1 VGDTVDWTYVVTNTG
16 SAPLTDIIA
25 VDYRAGGGVTTLDCE
40 QDALDPGEDM
50 ECAIPPGVATPGQ
63 FVNYSGVVGTDPFG
77 RRVADTD
84 PSHHF
89 GAEPG
94 IHLKKYTNGLDADEP
109 PGPYIAVD
117 DPVEWTYVVTN
128 TGNNT
133 LQSIVVTDDP
143 AQAITCPGDTLA
155 PAGEMTCT
163 ATGVAARGQYENMA
177 TVVGED
183 SVGQTVTDTDPS
195 HYFGFLAAI
204 DIEKATNGEDADQPT
219 GPLLPVGSEV
229 TWTYVVTNPGDV
241 PILNVDVTDDQGAL
255 PVFQGG
261 DANGD
266 DLLDPG
272 ETWTYEATGTVE
284 LGQYENLSTATGF
297 AGFEL
302 GIPVSATDPSHYLGV
317 EGAIRIE
324 KTPDSAEVPRGNS
337 HTFTIEVTNVGSVD
351 LTDVVVTDLVVP
363 ACDRDI
369 GDLGAGETVTYEC
382 AVDEVFE
389 TIENTAVVQGTVPD
403 GSVVTDEDSAT
414 VTPVDTGG
422 TAEIGDTVW
431 SDLDSNG
438 VQDAGEPG
446 IAGARVRIV
455 TVSETVD
462 PQAAGD
468 ELQLQVDVTL
478 VTDANGRYLQPALV
492 AGTYEVTLDL
502 ASVDGNLTTAA
513 SFVIPLRAGESRLD
527 ADFGVVLSQISGE
540 DSDDGTDAADPDDDR
555 DLPLTGLEILRLVA
569 VAMLLLALGSGTV
582 LFTRLPPGAEPP
594 SAEGP

>member
-1 VGDTVDWTYVVTNTG
+1 MLLY
-16 SAPLTDIIA
+16 
-25 VDYRAGGGVTTLDCE
+25 YRE
-40 QDALDPGEDM
+40 E
-50 ECAIPPGVATPGQ
+50 
-63 FVNYSGVVGTDPFG
+63 
-77 RRVADTD
+77 
-84 PSHHF
+84 
-89 GAEPG
+89 
-94 IHLKKYTNGLDADEP
+94 
-109 PGPYIAVD
+109 
-117 DPVEWTYVVTN
+117 
-128 TGNNT
+128 
-133 LQSIVVTDDP
+133 
-143 AQAITCPGDTLA
+143 
-155 PAGEMTCT
+155 
-163 ATGVAARGQYENMA
+163 
-177 TVVGED
+177 
-183 SVGQTVTDTDPS
+183 
-195 HYFGFLAAI
+195 
-204 DIEKATNGEDADQPT
+204 
-219 GPLLPVGSEV
+219 
-229 TWTYVVTNPGDV
+229 
-241 PILNVDVTDDQGAL
+241 QGAG
-255 PVFQGG
+255 QS
-261 DANGD
+261 
-266 DLLDPG
+266 
-272 ETWTYEATGTVE
+272 E
-284 LGQYENLSTATGF
+284 LA
-297 AGFEL
+297 L
-302 GIPVSATDPSHYLGV
+302 GRSH
-317 EGAIRIE
+317 
-324 KTPDSAEVPRGNS
+324 
-337 HTFTIEVTNVGSVD
+337 
-351 LTDVVVTDLVVP
+351 
-363 ACDRDI
+363 
-369 GDLGAGETVTYEC
+369 
-382 AVDEVFE
+382 
-389 TIENTAVVQGTVPD
+389 